1 MTEYATIKLKVLRAP
16 DGDITCRTENEY
28 CKFYRTI
35 RWGQSEICN
44 YTDKLIERKANAK
57 GVPGM
62 GYTECTEGCPMKDK
76 E

>member
-1 MTEYATIKLKVLRAP
+1 MTEYATIKLRVLRAP
-16 DGDITCRTENEY
+16 DGDITCRTADEY

-44 YTDKLIERKANAK
+44 YTDKLIERKVNAE
-57 GVPGM
+57 GVPNL
-62 GYTECTEGCPMKDK
+62 GYTVVTEGCPMKVK